1 MAVHVVEI
9 RVAVSVRMADAVGM
23 LVFVLVLVLVKH
35 DLQSA
40 IEARRNACECREA
53 WHVVAG
59 LKPRDHRFGHAEPD
73 GELLLSLA
81 ALGAQGGKLQ
91 CKFCRKYPC
100 GAEMSG

>member
-9 RVAVSVRMADAVGM
+9 RVAVPVRMADAVGM
-23 LVFVLVLVLVKH
+23 FVFVLVLVKH

-73 GELLLSLA
+73 DELLLI
-81 ALGAQGGKLQ
+81 
-91 CKFCRKYPC
+91 FCW
-100 GAEMSG
+100 